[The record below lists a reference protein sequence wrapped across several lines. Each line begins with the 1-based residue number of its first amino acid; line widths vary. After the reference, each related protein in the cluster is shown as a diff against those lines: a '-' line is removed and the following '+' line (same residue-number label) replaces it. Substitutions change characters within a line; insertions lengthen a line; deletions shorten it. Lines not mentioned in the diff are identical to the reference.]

1 MDQLR
6 PEVIHTGNGI
16 IAKNSTFCG
25 LLCTLGGFSGGVVLV
40 GSQFHSVVPLL
51 LLLPLW
57 FANAYTFSFTNH
69 DLCLLL
75 SSTSFHTANQVNC
88 QIGTNCINTQKAK
101 HGLNTL
107 KLESVTCTRQER
119 RQLGG
124 GKLCEFFIKDQ
135 SLYVHWMI
143 LLLSNETTQ
152 WIESDHVLFLHWFSC
167 RYNANHQPLI
177 LLFDLQTEG
186 GNNSG
191 LHSCPDAVNY
201 CSYQT
206 FRCLLIERASVSL
219 SLPLLADNNYAWL
232 AAFNCLCTNVT

>member
-1 MDQLR
+1 M
-6 PEVIHTGNGI
+6 P
-16 IAKNSTFCG
+16 S
-25 LLCTLGGFSGGVVLV
+25 
-40 GSQFHSVVPLL
+40 PLL
-51 LLLPLW
+51 NLFSHRKPGELPNRNKLYK
-57 FANAYTFSFTNH
+57 YTESQ
-69 DLCLLL
+69 
-75 SSTSFHTANQVNC
+75 AW
-88 QIGTNCINTQKAK
+88 IK
-101 HGLNTL
+101 HAETWICDVH
-107 KLESVTCTRQER
+107 KTREEAAR
-119 RQLGG
+119 WR
-124 GKLCEFFIKDQ
+124 KIVWIFYKRDW
-135 SLYVHWMI
+135 YVHRMI

-219 SLPLLADNNYAWL
+219 SLPLLADNNYAWM